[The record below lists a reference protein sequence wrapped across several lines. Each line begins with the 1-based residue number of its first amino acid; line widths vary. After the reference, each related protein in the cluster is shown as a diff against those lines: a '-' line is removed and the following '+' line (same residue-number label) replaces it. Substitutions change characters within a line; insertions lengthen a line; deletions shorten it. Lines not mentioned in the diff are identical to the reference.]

1 MSNANPTRIGLGL
14 LGVLLLASVSRSP
27 GQVEPETY
35 SEVVDVSV
43 VNVEVVVTDKSGRPV
58 LGLDQS
64 DFELLADGRQV
75 DLTNFFEMNGDS
87 PHSPTDYPAASTAP
101 VDATAGVTAVIVVDN
116 SSIHPTSR
124 KALFDRLRQYL
135 LEQVVGETRYIVVSM
150 GPGMKLE
157 VPTTT
162 DRNQVLLALQR
173 IEKQS
178 SLFAANEGQRKMLLS
193 RLGHASLRRYQP
205 RSPLLESD
213 PEFEDAIR
221 VAKDLAITTRTLAEQ
236 RYQSVKKTYQT
247 LAHLSDA
254 LAGLPGRKALLYLS
268 DGLPLR
274 PADSLFEA
282 WTGKYENWVIQNE
295 DDMRLHSRSPDAPSD
310 FYRLMTSN
318 VSSQFDLQNQ
328 LNRLVTSASAA
339 KVAFYPVSAGGG
351 NATFV
356 SAEVSGAG
364 MHGDVGAGGMQRNS
378 TRTENLTRDATLL
391 RMAEDT
397 GGAALLRS
405 TNIGDFINRMQQDFT
420 NYYSLGF
427 EPPEDGADGKL
438 RDLQVKV
445 GNGQF
450 IVRYPRG
457 FVAKSWRQKLGERT
471 AAAAIYAQES
481 NPLGVQVDPGVE
493 SPDGNRF
500 LVPLMVKIPFEQIR
514 LIHKDQH
521 FNAQLTVLVLVSD
534 ADGGLSETH
543 RVDLPIKIPDTRVL
557 ERMNQTAAYPVE
569 LRMQKGRKRIA
580 VGVRDHLSGAESA
593 INIELQV
600 GRGTQPTSG

>member
-1 MSNANPTRIGLGL
+1 
-14 LGVLLLASVSRSP
+14 
-27 GQVEPETY
+27 
-35 SEVVDVSV
+35 
-43 VNVEVVVTDKSGRPV
+43 
-58 LGLDQS
+58 
-64 DFELLADGRQV
+64 
-75 DLTNFFEMNGDS
+75 
-87 PHSPTDYPAASTAP
+87 
-101 VDATAGVTAVIVVDN
+101 
-116 SSIHPTSR
+116 
-124 KALFDRLRQYL
+124 
-135 LEQVVGETRYIVVSM
+135 
-150 GPGMKLE
+150 
-157 VPTTT
+157 
-162 DRNQVLLALQR
+162 
-173 IEKQS
+173 
-178 SLFAANEGQRKMLLS
+178 
-193 RLGHASLRRYQP
+193 
-205 RSPLLESD
+205 
-213 PEFEDAIR
+213 
-221 VAKDLAITTRTLAEQ
+221 
-236 RYQSVKKTYQT
+236 
-247 LAHLSDA
+247 
-254 LAGLPGRKALLYLS
+254 
-268 DGLPLR
+268 
-274 PADSLFEA
+274 
-282 WTGKYENWVIQNE
+282 
-295 DDMRLHSRSPDAPSD
+295 
-310 FYRLMTSN
+310 
-318 VSSQFDLQNQ
+318 
-328 LNRLVTSASAA
+328 
-339 KVAFYPVSAGGG
+339 
-351 NATFV
+351 
-356 SAEVSGAG
+356 
-364 MHGDVGAGGMQRNS
+364 
-378 TRTENLTRDATLL
+378 
-391 RMAEDT
+391 MAEDT